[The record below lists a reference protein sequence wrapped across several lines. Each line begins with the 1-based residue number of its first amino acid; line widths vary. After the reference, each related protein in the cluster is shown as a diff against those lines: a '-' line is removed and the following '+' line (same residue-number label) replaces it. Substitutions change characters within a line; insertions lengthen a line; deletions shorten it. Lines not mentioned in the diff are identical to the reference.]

1 MAANL
6 VTKAEYKA
14 YAGIKSDN
22 QDAEIDSLIPKV
34 SQLVKTYCGRA
45 FVDWVDEPKVEVFS
59 GGFEKYAVKE
69 YPVISILSMETSE
82 DYGKTYTSMVEFEDY
97 ALDLQDDTLVAL
109 ATDGFVQK
117 TNGYKVSYFAGYE
130 TLPQDLKLVVFD
142 LITYY
147 IKNDAV
153 SHQQKTNVSGA
164 LQLEY
169 LNSSQFPAHIARVLN
184 LYKASW
190 D

>member
-6 VTKAEYKA
+6 VTRAEYKA
-14 YAGIKSDN
+14 YAGIKSEN
-22 QDAEIDSLIPKV
+22 QDTEIDGLIPKV
-34 SQLVKTYCGRA
+34 SELVKSYCRRT
-45 FVDWVDEPKVEVFS
+45 FVDWVDEPKTEIS
-59 GGFEKYAVKE
+59 NGGSYYIVPKE
-69 YPVISILSMETSE
+69 TPLISVLSLETSD
-82 DYGKTYTSMVEFEDY
+82 DYGKTYTALTEFTDY
-97 ALDLQDDTLVAL
+97 VLDSENDNIASL
-109 ATDGFVQK
+109 AYDGFEKKV
-117 TNGYKVSYFAGYE
+117 NGYKLTYFAGYE
-130 TLPQDLKLVVFD
+130 TIPQDLKLVVFD

-153 SHQQKTNVSGA
+153 SHQQKTNVSGG

-169 LNSSQFPAHIARVLN
+169 LTNAQFPAHIARVLN